1 MASRFRLA
9 AWNAWGHSDVLDPN
23 FSCVE
28 IWKSGRQW
36 RDVKKKF
43 GFVVDE
49 LKWHRSFFLPC
60 KYVLWMVCS
69 NALQEWELAQMCPA
83 GGSWIM
89 RLAGTVN
96 SQILVTSSDEVTQD
110 ESQVEGWWALLW
122 FGDDCL
128 CDGTSVGGR
137 MAGPFLR
144 SALLVGCHGQSDRYL
159 SLVSLGFFKCK
170 R

>member
-1 MASRFRLA
+1 
-9 AWNAWGHSDVLDPN
+9 
-23 FSCVE
+23 
-28 IWKSGRQW
+28 
-36 RDVKKKF
+36 
-43 GFVVDE
+43 
-49 LKWHRSFFLPC
+49 
-60 KYVLWMVCS
+60 MVCS
-69 NALQEWELAQMCPA
+69 NVLQELELAQMCPA

-89 RLAGTVN
+89 KLAWTVN

-137 MAGPFLR
+137 KTGPFLR

-159 SLVSLGFFKCK
+159 NLVSLRFFKCK
-170 R
+170 RWIGSTCPGCCELAAVYAKEVYIVCICGKLLEGTGTIVTCKCQIRCMAREILGYLS